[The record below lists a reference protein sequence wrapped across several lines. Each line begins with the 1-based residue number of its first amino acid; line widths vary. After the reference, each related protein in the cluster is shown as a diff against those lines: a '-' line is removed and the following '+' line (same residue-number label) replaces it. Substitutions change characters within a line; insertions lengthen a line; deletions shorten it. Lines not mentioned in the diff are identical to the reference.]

1 MDGKYRLAL
10 SGEKLIGFASRSP
23 RYHRNASRK
32 LTQMRARAI
41 QIFESQVK
49 TAPENWRSSETSPPR
64 YAASFR
70 IERRGAK
77 WILKNIDPGALWV
90 EFGAL
95 AGGTTPVLKYRVF
108 AKTVDS
114 MIGGKSA

>member
-1 MDGKYRLAL
+1 MDGKYRLQL

-32 LTQMRARAI
+32 LERMRQRAI
-41 QIFESQVK
+41 AIYEQQRV
-49 TAPENWRSSETSPPR
+49 TSSEDWRPSEVSPPR
-64 YAASFR
+64 YAQSFR
-70 IERRGAK
+70 IIRRGAK
-77 WILKNIDPGALWV
+77 WLLMNIDPGAIWV

-114 MIGGKSA
+114 MIGGKDG